1 VNGSIQG
8 TLVRYRILQATII
21 GVIVLHLL
29 LIPGTAFIA
38 GGARI
43 MSQDLTPH
51 INELNHVLL
60 TMGWVVFLVEF
71 LKELMNSLL

>member
-1 VNGSIQG
+1 
-8 TLVRYRILQATII
+8 
-21 GVIVLHLL
+21 

-43 MSQDLTPH
+43 ISQNLTPH

-71 LKELMNSLL
+71 LKELMNSLF